1 MNILEFDQQE
11 FEEALE
17 IGRSNLEES
26 GETMEEYMDMSF
38 KSLIFLGR
46 NVKEKPEL
54 FDVAVFNIRLCYTY
68 YKEREDYLK
77 LAQITSLVKDLE
89 KESKKIVDE
98 FIINEISVN
107 LN

>member
-17 IGRSNLEES
+17 IGRSNLEGS
-26 GETMEEYMDMSF
+26 GETMEDYMELSF

-68 YKEREDYLK
+68 YKEKEDYLK
-77 LAQITSLVKDLE
+77 LAQITALVKEIE
-89 KESKKIVDE
+89 KESKKIVDSS
-98 FIINEISVN
+98 IIDGISVN

>member
-17 IGRSNLEES
+17 IGRSNMEGS
-26 GETMEEYMDMSF
+26 GETMEDYMDLSF

-54 FDVAVFNIRLCYTY
+54 FDVAVFNIRLCFTY
-68 YKEREDYLK
+68 YKEKEDYSK
-77 LAQITSLVKDLE
+77 LAQIANLVKDIQE
-89 KESKKIVDE
+89 DSKKIVDISITE
-98 FIINEISVN
+98 NISVN